1 MLTLILYF
9 FKQIPDLPVSDPN
22 FYDITFTE
30 ETPNHKHEVRV
41 RGISYA
47 SARKLVYIFFN
58 LRVKSNE
65 LKLIHSCNVH
75 GLY

>member
-9 FKQIPDLPVSDPN
+9 FKQIPDLRVSDPN

-30 ETPNHKHEVRV
+30 ETSNHKHEVRV

-47 SARKLVYIFFN
+47 SARKI
-58 LRVKSNE
+58 
-65 LKLIHSCNVH
+65 
-75 GLY
+75 

>member
-1 MLTLILYF
+1 MKTHKNWDRLTNDMLTLILYF

-30 ETPNHKHEVRV
+30 ETSNLKHEVRV

-47 SARKLVYIFFN
+47 SARKI
-58 LRVKSNE
+58 
-65 LKLIHSCNVH
+65 
-75 GLY
+75 